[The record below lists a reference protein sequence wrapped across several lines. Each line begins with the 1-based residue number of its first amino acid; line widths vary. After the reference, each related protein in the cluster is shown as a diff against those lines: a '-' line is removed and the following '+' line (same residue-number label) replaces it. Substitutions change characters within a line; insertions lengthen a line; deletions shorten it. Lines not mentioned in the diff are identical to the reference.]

1 MIKLSNLEESKPY
14 NLFKEFYKLAS
25 LKGQKNIEAIA
36 ISSFRRSSNEVDSRF
51 VNLKEIKEDKWIFY
65 SNYNSE
71 KSKDFAEHKQVSVLI
86 FWRKINLQIR
96 IKANIF
102 KLSDSLSDEHFEKRS
117 KYKNAL
123 AISSNQSQ
131 QINSYQ
137 KVIEKYEDTLLKDK
151 LISKR
156 PSYWGGF
163 YFIPFSFEFWEG
175 MEHRL
180 NKRTKFSID
189 EDGWKKVFL
198 QP

>member
-25 LKGQKNIEAIA
+25 LKVKNIEAIA

-123 AISSNQSQ
+123 AIA
-131 QINSYQ
+131 QISLS
-137 KVIEKYEDTLLKDK
+137 KLTAIKKLLK
-151 LISKR
+151 I
-156 PSYWGGF
+156 WGYTF
-163 YFIPFSFEFWEG
+163 
-175 MEHRL
+175 
-180 NKRTKFSID
+180 K
-189 EDGWKKVFL
+189 
-198 QP
+198 